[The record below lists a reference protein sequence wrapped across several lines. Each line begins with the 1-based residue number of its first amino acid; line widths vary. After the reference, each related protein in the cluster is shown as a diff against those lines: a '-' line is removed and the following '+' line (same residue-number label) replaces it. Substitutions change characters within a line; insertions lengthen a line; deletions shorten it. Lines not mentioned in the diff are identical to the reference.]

1 MRKLVPFLL
10 LGLAA
15 ASPAPAAEPQGAAA
29 TGHYRN
35 LFAELLGKSDAEVSA
50 KIDAAFH
57 QLFYGDE
64 NSQRLFYPIGDG
76 SMAYVPDVANN
87 DVRTEGLSYAMMI
100 CVQTNH
106 QKEFNQVWKFAKTY
120 MWHASGPFA
129 GYFTWHVAFN
139 GHKLRDVGPA
149 PDGEEWFTMALFFAA
164 HRWGSNDVGRGLPLP
179 PESAGRTSPAENI
192 FNYSAEAQAILH
204 TMLHKHDE
212 PGHGIVGDMFDRDA
226 KEVVF
231 VPEQW
236 RDRFTDPSYHLPMF
250 YELWARWAA
259 DPADRTF
266 LAGVAK
272 TSRDIFQKA
281 ANPQT
286 GLMPDTTNFDGTPY
300 ARWGGPSEF
309 RYDAWRTLAYP
320 ALDWSWWAADPRE
333 IAQSNRVL
341 TFLASHGA
349 NIPDRYKIDGTPVST
364 DMNTPGLTATS
375 AVAGLAAD
383 PAIAKPFV
391 QRLWDQP
398 MPTGRKRYYDGLLT
412 MLALLECSGQFQIYN
427 PR

>member
-1 MRKLVPFLL
+1 MRKVFLFPGLRFVARRVSGGILRSL
-10 LGLAA
+10 LAAGLFATSAFAA
-15 ASPAPAAEPQGAAA
+15 ASSTQGAAA
-29 TGHYRN
+29 TDRYRDV
-35 LFAELLGKSDAEVSA
+35 FADLLGKSDADVSA
-50 KIDAAFH
+50 KIDAAWN
-57 QLFYGDE
+57 QLFHGDE

-76 SMAYVPDVANN
+76 SMAYVPDIANN

-106 QKEFNQVWKFAKTY
+106 QKEFNQIWKFAKTY
-120 MWHASGPFA
+120 MWHDSGPFN

-149 PDGEEWFTMALFFAA
+149 PDGEEWFTMALFFAS
-164 HRWGSNDVGRGLPLP
+164 HRWGDG
-179 PESAGRTSPAENI
+179 AGI

-204 TMLHKHDE
+204 TMLHKHDD
-212 PGHGIVGDMFDRDA
+212 PDHGVVGDMFDREA

-231 VPEQW
+231 VPEQT

-259 DPADRTF
+259 DPADRAF
-266 LAGVAK
+266 LAEVAR

-281 ANPQT
+281 ANPKT

-333 IAQSNRVL
+333 VSQSNRVL
-341 TFLASHGA
+341 TFLASHGE

-364 DMNTPGLTATS
+364 DMNTPGLVAMA

-398 MPTGRKRYYDGLLT
+398 IPTGRKRYYDGLLT
-412 MLALLECSGQFQIYN
+412 MLALLECGGHFRIYG
-427 PR
+427 P